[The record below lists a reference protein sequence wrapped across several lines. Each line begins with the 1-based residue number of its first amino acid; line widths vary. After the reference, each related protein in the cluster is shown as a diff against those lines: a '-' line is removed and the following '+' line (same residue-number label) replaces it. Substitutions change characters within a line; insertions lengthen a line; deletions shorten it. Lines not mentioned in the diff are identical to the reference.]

1 MQETF
6 LMKNDDTC
14 SIQIIKN
21 ILQKEKKLLN
31 LYFNHYKVFFNLN
44 LAYRDCVNTVQTHL
58 KVLGYSVSEFFTRK
72 GRLYGLPTK

>member
-44 LAYRDCVNTVQTHL
+44 LAYRDCVTVQTHL

-72 GRLYGLPTK
+72 GRLNGLPTK

>member
-21 ILQKEKKLLN
+21 ILQKEKKIIEPIFQPLQSI
-31 LYFNHYKVFFNLN
+31 F
-44 LAYRDCVNTVQTHL
+44 
-58 KVLGYSVSEFFTRK
+58 
-72 GRLYGLPTK
+72 